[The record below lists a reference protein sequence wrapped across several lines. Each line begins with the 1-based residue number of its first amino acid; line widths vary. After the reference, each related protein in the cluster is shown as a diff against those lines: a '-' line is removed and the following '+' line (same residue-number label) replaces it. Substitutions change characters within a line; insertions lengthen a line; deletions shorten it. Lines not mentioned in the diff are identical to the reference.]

1 MSWMS
6 HSFQDLLT
14 ASADGDLAK
23 VKTLLEEKVN
33 PNDDYGAPRGW
44 SPLMSAA
51 YYGHLEVVKL
61 LVKHHAKL
69 DAVEVD
75 GWLTALDLAI
85 MNKKDDVVSYLK
97 TVHAPLG
104 KNVPNPFREGK
115 LGGWVSNE
123 R

>member
-6 HSFQDLLT
+6 QGFQDLIA
-14 ASADGDLAK
+14 ASTEGDLAK
-23 VKTLLEEKVN
+23 VKALLNEKVN

-51 YYGHLEVVKL
+51 YHGHLNVVKL

-69 DAVEVD
+69 DAIEVD

-97 TVHAPLG
+97 AIHAPLG
-104 KNVPNPFREGK
+104 KNVPNPHRGGK